1 MVSIRLA
8 SIIVANSFLK
18 PQLAPFFLKM
28 KAKNGKTMEDYVS
41 LTYNAF
47 QRFPFSTLGWKINP
61 QQIKEEIITLAKI
74 VERKKPHVVMEIGT
88 AQGGTLFLW
97 TKAASEDAIIISLD
111 RREGGYRRRIPYY
124 KSFAVK
130 QQQMYLITG
139 NSHDHQIL
147 ENLKKEL
154 HGKSIDFLFIDG
166 DHTYEGVK
174 MDFEMY
180 RSLVREGGMIAFHDI
195 CLAPPEIGYEVEEY
209 WTEIKDNYRYEEI
222 IKNKNQGTAGI
233 GILYLK

>member
-8 SIIVANSFLK
+8 SIIVANAFLK

-47 QRFPFSTLGWKINP
+47 QRFPFSTLGLKINP

-111 RREGGYRRRIPYY
+111 RPEGGAR
-124 KSFAVK
+124 
-130 QQQMYLITG
+130 
-139 NSHDHQIL
+139 
-147 ENLKKEL
+147 
-154 HGKSIDFLFIDG
+154 
-166 DHTYEGVK
+166 
-174 MDFEMY
+174 
-180 RSLVREGGMIAFHDI
+180 
-195 CLAPPEIGYEVEEY
+195 
-209 WTEIKDNYRYEEI
+209 
-222 IKNKNQGTAGI
+222 
-233 GILYLK
+233 